1 MTKTAWP
8 SPWDNF
14 NSGMVSCFT
23 IIVNDLDI
31 DIYKAF
37 NMDKREFQTV
47 VFSVYQETEDP
58 KVAFEVAFEQAG
70 GVWGTDDEEKFG
82 SWFDEI
88 AENLI

>member
-1 MTKTAWP
+1 
-8 SPWDNF
+8 
-14 NSGMVSCFT
+14 
-23 IIVNDLDI
+23 
-31 DIYKAF
+31 
-37 NMDKREFQTV
+37 MDKREFQTV

-70 GVWGTDDEEKFG
+70 GVWGTDDEGKFG